1 MANKFTK
8 KMPSSAKQ
16 ITKAKPKRKAST
28 RCASVKSTAK
38 NKNKVKRNALH
49 RLGGEYAKATQEETK
64 KPSKKTT
71 KTKAKTKHKSTTKV
85 GQAKRVE
92 KPPNGGTPKKKVPWG
107 RTLSTKDRYL
117 EGWTPSK
124 EDKNRTV
131 VVVDENNGELAVVRL
146 SSEPR
151 SMRGVKFKNK
161 TLLEDYSKKNNNPKL
176 DTYYKHFL
184 EIEDNEKKPIK
195 INDKFRA
202 NHKNMDVS
210 HKDVESIRDMLLNKS
225 GVKQH
230 NIKQFNKFKKRK

>member
-1 MANKFTK
+1 MANRFTK
-8 KMPSSAKQ
+8 KTPSSAKQ
-16 ITKAKPKRKAST
+16 ITKAKSKRKAST
-28 RCASVKSTAK
+28 KSTSVRSTAK

-71 KTKAKTKHKSTTKV
+71 KPKAKTSLKATQKV
-85 GQAKRVE
+85 GQAKRVD

-151 SMRGVKFKNK
+151 SMRGVKFNNK

-184 EIEDNEKKPIK
+184 EIKDNEKKPIK

-210 HKDVESIRDMLLNKS
+210 QKEVMDIRNTIFTKS
-225 GVKQH
+225 HARQRNN
-230 NIKQFNKFKKRK
+230 NIYDKFKNK